1 MSMDRMCNLV
11 AKRLV
16 EANVVGIFMWNLE
29 GTITGANEAFLRML
43 QYDRADLASGRVRR
57 TDLTPAEW
65 CDRDERALAELDAGG
80 AFQPYETECFRKDG
94 SRGPILH
101 RSAFTGDRGKERVV
115 LVLHM
120 TEQKR
125 AEQKILEQEMKLRQ
139 ILDFMPLCAAIL
151 GPSEEGIYAN
161 RALLEFFGLR
171 LEEWQSLK
179 ARSRFY
185 PGDLE
190 QIQWGPDGP
199 PDQYEARIL
208 RHDGKY
214 RWFLVRNNALRDE
227 KGQIMGLLVTG
238 SDIEDRKQAEQL
250 HPDLTHA
257 SRVSTMGEMVAS
269 ISHELAQPIQVT
281 VAHAKASL
289 RWLRHDPPDV
299 NEACKG
305 TEKII
310 EAGALASE
318 IINRLRSLYKKA
330 PLNLELLS
338 INEVI
343 DEMTQMMGDEARGH
357 GIFIRTYL
365 ADTLPKTVADR
376 VQLQQVL
383 MNLMLNGIEAMEHTR
398 GVLTVKSGLHEDGHI
413 QISIHDTGPGLP
425 VGAANRIF
433 DPFFTT
439 KPQGSG
445 MGLAISKS
453 IVESQDGR
461 IWVDDGGGRGTTF
474 HFTLPAVRTETSR
487 TVIVL

>member
-1 MSMDRMCNLV
+1 
-11 AKRLV
+11 
-16 EANVVGIFMWNLE
+16 
-29 GTITGANEAFLRML
+29 
-43 QYDRADLASGRVRR
+43 
-57 TDLTPAEW
+57 
-65 CDRDERALAELDAGG
+65 
-80 AFQPYETECFRKDG
+80 
-94 SRGPILH
+94 
-101 RSAFTGDRGKERVV
+101 
-115 LVLHM
+115 
-120 TEQKR
+120 
-125 AEQKILEQEMKLRQ
+125 
-139 ILDFMPLCAAIL
+139 
-151 GPSEEGIYAN
+151 
-161 RALLEFFGLR
+161 
-171 LEEWQSLK
+171 
-179 ARSRFY
+179 
-185 PGDLE
+185 
-190 QIQWGPDGP
+190 
-199 PDQYEARIL
+199 
-208 RHDGKY
+208 
-214 RWFLVRNNALRDE
+214 
-227 KGQIMGLLVTG
+227 
-238 SDIEDRKQAEQL
+238 
-250 HPDLTHA
+250 
-257 SRVSTMGEMVAS
+257 
-269 ISHELAQPIQVT
+269 
-281 VAHAKASL
+281 L